1 MSDRGMKKWNA
12 YKSLPEH
19 DPAVRGTMNE
29 RYKVPRPTISSE
41 EAEIINE
48 ILVNYH
54 GELLDVEYYRNEEL
68 FNFTDTIKK
77 IDTYSR
83 KITFSNGTRISLNE
97 LTGLK
102 ISK

>member
-1 MSDRGMKKWNA
+1 MKKWNA

-19 DPAVRGTMNE
+19 DPAIRGTMGE
-29 RYKVPRPTISSE
+29 RYKVPRPVISSE

-54 GELLDVEYYRNEEL
+54 GELLDFEYYRNNEL
-68 FNFTDTIKK
+68 YNVTDTIKK

-83 KITFSNGTRISLNE
+83 KLLLTGGLKISLNE

-102 ISK
+102 INK

>member
-19 DPAVRGTMNE
+19 DPAIRGTMNE
-29 RYKVPRPTISSE
+29 RYKIPRPIISSE

-68 FNFTDTIKK
+68 HNLTDTIKK

-83 KITFSNGTRISLNE
+83 KITFTGGTKILLNE

-102 ISK
+102 INK

>member
-19 DPAVRGTMNE
+19 DPAIRGTMDE
-29 RYKVPRPTISSE
+29 RYKVPRPVISSE
-41 EAEIINE
+41 EAEMIND

-54 GELLDVEYYRNEEL
+54 GELLDIEYYRNNEL
-68 FNFTDTIKK
+68 YNVTDTIKK
-77 IDTYSR
+77 IDAYSR
-83 KITFSNGTRISLNE
+83 RITLTNGLKISLNE

-102 ISK
+102 KNK

>member
-1 MSDRGMKKWNA
+1 MSDRGIKKWNA

-19 DPAVRGTMNE
+19 DPAIKGTMGE
-29 RYKVPRPTISSE
+29 RYKVPRPVISSE
-41 EAEIINE
+41 EAELINE

-54 GELLDVEYYRNEEL
+54 GELLDVEYYRNNEL
-68 FNFTDTIKK
+68 YNLTDTIKK

-83 KITFSNGTRISLNE
+83 KITFTGGTRISLNE

-102 ISK
+102 INK

>member
-19 DPAVRGTMNE
+19 DPAIRGTMNE
-29 RYKVPRPTISSE
+29 RYKVARPVISNE
-41 EAEIINE
+41 EAELINN

-54 GELLDVEYYRNEEL
+54 GELLDIEYYRNEEL
-68 FNFTDTIKK
+68 FNVTDTIKK

-83 KITFSNGTRISLNE
+83 KLTLSNN
-97 LTGLK
+97 LK
-102 ISK
+102 ISLYEITALKHHN

>member
-1 MSDRGMKKWNA
+1 MKKWNA

-19 DPAVRGTMNE
+19 DPAIRGTMGE
-29 RYKVPRPTISSE
+29 RYKVPRPVISSE

-54 GELLDVEYYRNEEL
+54 GELLDFEYYRNNEL
-68 FNFTDTIKK
+68 YNVTDTIKK

-83 KITFSNGTRISLNE
+83 KLLLTGGLKISLNE
-97 LTGLK
+97 LTGVK
-102 ISK
+102 INK

>member
-1 MSDRGMKKWNA
+1 MSDRGIKKWNA

-19 DPAVRGTMNE
+19 DPAIRGTMNE
-29 RYKVPRPTISSE
+29 KYKVPRPVISSE

-54 GELLDVEYYRNEEL
+54 GELLDIEYYRNNEL
-68 FNFTDTIKK
+68 NNVTDTIKK

-83 KITFSNGTRISLNE
+83 KIQLNSGMRIALNE
-97 LTGLK
+97 ITGLK
-102 ISK
+102 VKK

>member
-1 MSDRGMKKWNA
+1 MD
-12 YKSLPEH
+12 
-19 DPAVRGTMNE
+19 E

-54 GELLDVEYYRNEEL
+54 GELLDIEYYRNNEL
-68 FNFTDTIKK
+68 SNVTDTIKK

-83 KITFSNGTRISLNE
+83 KIQLNSGMRIALNE
-97 LTGLK
+97 ITGLK
-102 ISK
+102 VKK

>member
-19 DPAVRGTMNE
+19 DPAIRGTMGE
-29 RYKVPRPTISSE
+29 RYKVPRPVISSE

-54 GELLDVEYYRNEEL
+54 GELLDFEYYRNNEL
-68 FNFTDTIKK
+68 YNVTDTIKK

-83 KITFSNGTRISLNE
+83 KLLLTGGLKISLNE
-97 LTGLK
+97 LTGVK
-102 ISK
+102 INK

>member
-29 RYKVPRPTISSE
+29 RYKVPRPVISNE

-54 GELLDVEYYRNEEL
+54 GE
-68 FNFTDTIKK
+68 
-77 IDTYSR
+77 
-83 KITFSNGTRISLNE
+83 
-97 LTGLK
+97 
-102 ISK
+102 

>member
-1 MSDRGMKKWNA
+1 MSERGMKKWNA

-19 DPAVRGTMNE
+19 DPAIRGTMDQ
-29 RYKVPRPTISSE
+29 RYKVPRPVISSE

-48 ILVNYH
+48 ILTNYH
-54 GELLDVEYYRNEEL
+54 GELLEVEYYRNEEL
-68 FNFTDTIKK
+68 HNLTDTIKK

-83 KITFSNGTRISLNE
+83 KITFTGGTKISLNE

-102 ISK
+102 TAK

>member
-1 MSDRGMKKWNA
+1 MKKWNA

-19 DPAVRGTMNE
+19 DPAIRGTMGE
-29 RYKVPRPTISSE
+29 RYKVSRPVISSE

-54 GELLDVEYYRNEEL
+54 GELLDFEYYRNNEL
-68 FNFTDTIKK
+68 YNVTDTIKK

-83 KITFSNGTRISLNE
+83 KLLLTGGLKISLNE
-97 LTGLK
+97 LVGLK
-102 ISK
+102 INK

>member
-1 MSDRGMKKWNA
+1 MSDRGIKKWNA

-19 DPAVRGTMNE
+19 DPAIRGTMSE
-29 RYKVPRPTISSE
+29 RYKVARPTISSE

-54 GELLDVEYYRNEEL
+54 GDIEYYRNEEL
-68 FNFTDTIKK
+68 YNVTDTIKK

-83 KITFSNGTRISLNE
+83 RLTLSSGLRISLNE
-97 LTGLK
+97 LTGVTYSTHK
-102 ISK
+102 Y

>member
-29 RYKVPRPTISSE
+29 RYKVARPVISSE
-41 EAEIINE
+41 EAEVINE

-54 GELLDVEYYRNEEL
+54 GELLDIEYYRNEEL
-68 FNFTDTIKK
+68 YNVTDTIKK

-83 KITFSNGTRISLNE
+83 RLTLTNGTRISLNE

-102 ISK
+102 VVK

>member
-19 DPAVRGTMNE
+19 DPAIRGAMND
-29 RYKVPRPTISSE
+29 RYKVPRPIISSE
-41 EAEIINE
+41 EAELINE

-54 GELLDVEYYRNEEL
+54 GELLELEYYRHNEI
-68 FNFTDTIKK
+68 FNITDTIKK

-83 KITFSNGTRISLNE
+83 TLSLTNGKRISLNE
-97 LTGLK
+97 LVGLK
-102 ISK
+102 RVK

>member
-1 MSDRGMKKWNA
+1 MSDRGIKKWNA

-19 DPAVRGTMNE
+19 DPAIRGTMDE
-29 RYKVPRPTISSE
+29 RYKVARPTISNE

-54 GELLDVEYYRNEEL
+54 GELLDIEYYRNSEL
-68 FNFTDTIKK
+68 YNVTDTIKK
-77 IDTYSR
+77 IDTYQR
-83 KITFSNGTRISLNE
+83 KITLTNGTRISLNE

-102 ISK
+102 INK

>member
-1 MSDRGMKKWNA
+1 MKKWNA

-19 DPAVRGTMNE
+19 DPAIRGTMNE

-54 GELLDVEYYRNEEL
+54 GEIVEIEFYRDNEIK
-68 FNFTDTIKK
+68 NVTGSIKK
-77 IDTYSR
+77 IDTYTR
-83 KITFSNGTRISLNE
+83 RLTLNNGLKISLNE

-102 ISK
+102 IKKIQ